1 MLIFVKINNRN
12 SRSALLNKAER
23 RQALNIY
30 EAYLLFAACLIGC
43 GIHAW
48 NLGRRAGIE
57 GTVQY
62 LIDEGVLPVEDE

>member
-1 MLIFVKINNRN
+1 M
-12 SRSALLNKAER
+12 
-23 RQALNIY
+23 NIY

-62 LIDEGVLPVEDE
+62 LIDEGVLELDEE